1 VSSKNSTGKGKRS
14 GFSNEKVEPNK
25 IVRYPEGGRLP
36 FFPES
41 YLLKTFF
48 MKKKS
53 ASANQLVVLS
63 WLALFFGMVG
73 QILSSAKWGIAIFA
87 WISPLCYLSF
97 LSFTVLKRRWI
108 WFFMVQV
115 IGTVIASRDVA
126 PFPLPILLLTSL
138 IHSFKIF
145 IVYLTNEKLV
155 RQYSNFFFTLYF
167 PAAYTLL
174 EYLSA
179 IFSGGAWWSVANSQF
194 AFPWFIQ
201 LASVTGIWGISFMI
215 FWFAS
220 MFVWTIQRRSS
231 GQNFGY
237 ALFSY
242 CVLILMILVYGGIRY
257 NKETDGN
264 AKPTRIA
271 GITAP
276 SFGFLSGLYK
286 DFCGQEINI
295 DPRTSIN
302 SPLLQ
307 QINKAEI
314 PFIETADTI
323 RFSKG
328 YAAMKSIN
336 DSLFSL
342 SSKAVAQGAKI
353 ILWSEGNALSFSFN
367 KDQLTGRAR
376 SFAAQH
382 GVYLLMARAVIHPGK
397 VEMNSKFLENEA
409 LLFGPDGTLLN
420 TFHKNNPVPFAEA
433 SVPGDG
439 IIPVIETPYGRLAT
453 SICYDADFPVQM
465 RQLGRKQADLL
476 LLPSGDWSAIAPFHS
491 YMAIFRGIENG
502 TSIFRQVSGGLSL
515 ASDPRGKIRGSMDFY
530 QRGEKFWIIDF
541 SYSHVDTIY
550 NKIGDLFAWIC
561 LAITVLGLLLIAAK
575 YIVDR
580 QTKKMPPAVL
590 A

>member
-1 VSSKNSTGKGKRS
+1 VSSKNSTGKVKRTA
-14 GFSNEKVEPNK
+14 FCTEKIEPNK
-25 IVRYPEGGRLP
+25 SVRDPADGRLP
-36 FFPES
+36 FFHES

-48 MKKKS
+48 MKKKP
-53 ASANQLVVLS
+53 ASANQLAVLS
-63 WLALFFGMVG
+63 WVILFFGMVA
-73 QILSSAKWGIAIFA
+73 QILSSAKWGIAVFA
-87 WISPLCYLSF
+87 WISPICYLSF
-97 LSFTVLKRRWI
+97 LRFTVLRRKWSL
-108 WFFMVQV
+108 FFLAQV
-115 IGTVIASRDVA
+115 LGTIIASLDVA
-126 PFPLPILLLTSL
+126 PFPFAILLLTSL
-138 IHSFKIF
+138 IHSFKVF
-145 IVYLTNEKLV
+145 LVYFTNERLP
-155 RQYSNFFFTLYF
+155 REYSNFLVTLYF

-174 EYLSA
+174 EFLGA

-194 AFPWFIQ
+194 AFTWFIQ
-201 LASVTGIWGISFMI
+201 LASVVGIWGISFMI
-215 FWFAS
+215 FWFGS
-220 MFVWTIQRRSS
+220 VFVWTIQRKTS
-231 GQNFGY
+231 GQNYSYGLSGY
-237 ALFSY
+237 F
-242 CVLILMILVYGGIRY
+242 LIILLILVYGGIRY
-257 NKETDGN
+257 NKETAGN
-264 AKPTRIA
+264 SNPTRIA

-286 DFCGQEINI
+286 DFCGKDITI
-295 DPRTSIN
+295 DPRTSIH

-323 RFSKG
+323 KYAKG

-336 DSLFSL
+336 DSLFSM
-342 SSKAVAQGAKI
+342 SEKAASKGAKI

-367 KDQLTGRAR
+367 KDQLTARA
-376 SFAAQH
+376 SQFASQH

-397 VEMNSKFLENEA
+397 VTMSSKFLENEA
-409 LLFGPDGTLLN
+409 LLFGPNGSLLN

-433 SVPGDG
+433 SEPGDG

-515 ASDPRGKIRGSMDFY
+515 ASDHRGRIRGSMDFY
-530 QRGEKFWIIDF
+530 QPGEKFWIIDF
-541 SYSHVDTIY
+541 SYGHVNTLY
-550 NKIGDLFAWIC
+550 NRIGDLFAWIC
-561 LAITVLGLLLIAAK
+561 LAITAIGLTLILSK

-580 QTKKMPPAVL
+580 QTKKMLSAVV